1 MFFLFWELLIIGD
14 ANHYDIIWMEGVL
27 KVADIAAEE
36 EDDGEEF
43 LGGVEMMCESEGGGL
58 SWKTCGIWFLEF
70 NKVLLLC

>member
-1 MFFLFWELLIIGD
+1 
-14 ANHYDIIWMEGVL
+14 MEGVL